1 MIFRVKLTNIW
12 IFIILT
18 LLLFFPMLISGIINY
33 SNELSRIWLIVLTSF
48 WFFISL
54 TASALI
60 SSSEKIIELNDR
72 KLRIN
77 NRKEIDIS
85 EIEWY
90 FEEKNYLLDGIRLK
104 TKSGSNIYLTSL
116 VLFNQNDDFRLL
128 KQKILSRNSVSRET
142 NIERKE
148 LKDFKYLRVIAF
160 INVLLILSAYIF
172 SALKTENNLLRISFI
187 LIVLLISGLIYMK
200 NK

>member
-33 SNELSRIWLIVLTSF
+33 SSELSRIWLIVLTSF

-128 KQKILSRNSVSRET
+128 KHKILSRNSVSRET